1 MGGQWMDTPTPS
13 DAISDARE
21 QAKPASSAAPAGGEG
36 RSTEVLVM
44 AIIFAVAAA
53 EVIALCAFLW

>member
-1 MGGQWMDTPTPS
+1 MGGQRMDTPTPS
-13 DAISDARE
+13 DAISDARR
-21 QAKPASSAAPAGGEG
+21 QAATASSTGPAGEEG

-53 EVIALCAFLW
+53 EVIVLCALLW